1 MGRPFREGEVRVHHH
16 GDEDAEIN
24 SKQLD
29 SLTRLLDHALVSG
42 EALYFVRMKTLCYY
56 YVIFC

>member
-29 SLTRLLDHALVSG
+29 SLTIIGPRTATNSRIKLS
-42 EALYFVRMKTLCYY
+42 
-56 YVIFC
+56 